1 MSSAAAV
8 AATPV
13 ADGLPAPRR
22 YWALTGLWLAMAM
35 TVIDSTATNIAL
47 PTIGR
52 DFGID
57 PAAATWIV
65 TAYQIAIVMTL
76 LATAALAE
84 RLGYRRV
91 YMGGLALFI
100 AMSLACA
107 SARSFE
113 WLAAFRFAQGLGAAA
128 VMGVN
133 GALIRLTWPKAL
145 LGRGLGYNGVVI
157 AGTAAAGPALAAFLL
172 SIGDWHWLFLVNIPA
187 GLFSLVLAARFA
199 PDRLPETDRFDKAS
213 AVLSAAAFG
222 ALFLAASQAIHGRWS
237 QLATGLL
244 LAGLMAGGIL
254 VRHARTSTRPL
265 FPLDLIGHS
274 RLRLAYA
281 ASICA
286 FAAQMCLL
294 VSMPF
299 LLEGE
304 RRLSVATVG
313 LLILPMP
320 LSIALSSPVAGRWAD
335 RPWAGAM
342 SAGGL
347 CLLAVVLLVLSFGL
361 RSAPPLPL
369 IGAAMA
375 LCGLGFGL
383 FQVPNNNVLLRTG
396 PVTRAGAAAGM
407 LTLCRLTGQTGGALI
422 AALSLTMIEEG
433 AVPALLT
440 AAILALGGAAFA
452 RCR

>member
-1 MSSAAAV
+1 
-8 AATPV
+8 
-13 ADGLPAPRR
+13 
-22 YWALTGLWLAMAM
+22 
-35 TVIDSTATNIAL
+35 
-47 PTIGR
+47 
-52 DFGID
+52 
-57 PAAATWIV
+57 
-65 TAYQIAIVMTL
+65 
-76 LATAALAE
+76 
-84 RLGYRRV
+84 
-91 YMGGLALFI
+91 
-100 AMSLACA
+100 
-107 SARSFE
+107 
-113 WLAAFRFAQGLGAAA
+113 
-128 VMGVN
+128 
-133 GALIRLTWPKAL
+133 
-145 LGRGLGYNGVVI
+145 
-157 AGTAAAGPALAAFLL
+157 
-172 SIGDWHWLFLVNIPA
+172 
-187 GLFSLVLAARFA
+187 
-199 PDRLPETDRFDKAS
+199 
-213 AVLSAAAFG
+213 
-222 ALFLAASQAIHGRWS
+222 
-237 QLATGLL
+237 
-244 LAGLMAGGIL
+244 MAGGIL
-254 VRHARTSTRPL
+254 VRRARTSTRPL

-304 RRLSVATVG
+304 RGLSVATVG

-452 RCR
+452 QCR